1 MSCLVEFKRIY
12 EVLPGT
18 HFNEAVKEAITTA
31 KKNDCIVNFMFNGV
45 DVWVFKDST
54 LNFVRKEY
62 EENYRL
68 YERNYFYPQ
77 PGKRNKF
84 FIALDS
90 KEVPSGDYECLI
102 SVKPEKSDETE
113 LKVKI
118 KIWPVKFEEIKD
130 THVSFFWSSFE
141 CIFSVLYPDVKEKDK
156 QLEIWRKC
164 LKHMYSN

>member
-68 YERNYFYPQ
+68 YYKVDDNKKCPFTQLYL
-77 PGKRNKF
+77 GSANAKR
-84 FIALDS
+84 I
-90 KEVPSGDYECLI
+90 
-102 SVKPEKSDETE
+102 
-113 LKVKI
+113 
-118 KIWPVKFEEIKD
+118 
-130 THVSFFWSSFE
+130 
-141 CIFSVLYPDVKEKDK
+141 
-156 QLEIWRKC
+156 
-164 LKHMYSN
+164 